1 MTRFTPADWAA
12 ALAVSLLWGGN
23 VVAVKA
29 AVATLPPFL
38 LTGMRFSLVA
48 LALVP
53 FFTPRREQLGGILA
67 LSVVLGIGHFGCLFA
82 AVNGMDSA
90 SAGIAVQLATP
101 FSALVAWLVY
111 REALGWARGIGMA
124 VAFAGVALLAGEPH
138 LASLIPL
145 LFMLVSTLCWAVS
158 NVMIK
163 RIGDINPLAINGW
176 MALFA
181 APMLL
186 TVSAVTES
194 DQWAGIAATG
204 ATGWSGLAYTTI
216 GSTLIA
222 YTLWYRLVARHSL
235 NRVVPFTLLGPGVGL
250 LGGVWL
256 LGEPLTWHKLA
267 GAALTVLGV
276 AVIQLLLP
284 RRPAPEQDSNA

>member
-1 MTRFTPADWAA
+1 MTRRFTPRDWAD
-12 ALAVSLLWGGN
+12 ALVVSLLWGGN

-29 AVATLPPFL
+29 AVGTLPPFL
-38 LTGMRFSLVA
+38 LTGLRFSLVA

-53 FFTPRREQLGGILA
+53 FFRPRRDQLGDILA
-67 LSVVLGIGHFGCLFA
+67 LAVVLGIGHFGLLFV
-82 AVNGMDSA
+82 AVSGMDSA
-90 SAGIAVQLATP
+90 SAGIAIQLSTP
-101 FSALVAWLVY
+101 FSAIVAWLVY

-138 LASLIPL
+138 LASVTPL
-145 LFMLVSTLCWAVS
+145 LVMLASALAWAVS

-163 RIGDINPLAINGW
+163 RIGDISPLAINGW

-186 TVSAVTES
+186 GISAVAEHG
-194 DQWAGIAATG
+194 QWAGIMATG
-204 ATGWSGLAYTTI
+204 VAGWSGLAYTVI

-256 LGEPLTWHKLA
+256 LGEPLTWHKLV
-267 GAALTVLGV
+267 GCGLTVLGV
-276 AVIQLLLP
+276 AVIQLLSN
-284 RRPAPEQDSNA
+284 RTDTKQDQTA